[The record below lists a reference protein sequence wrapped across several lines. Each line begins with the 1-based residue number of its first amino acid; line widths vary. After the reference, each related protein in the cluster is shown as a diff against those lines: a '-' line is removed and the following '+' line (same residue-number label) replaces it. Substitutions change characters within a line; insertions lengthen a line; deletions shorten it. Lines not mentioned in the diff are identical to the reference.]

1 MPDESKEDFGRWL
14 LSLRTRAGLTQS
26 QLAGRIGVDYQ
37 RILNWEKGNH
47 LPSAQYLVALFD
59 ACGVRLEAVDP
70 PPAPPAQTAQEPETR
85 EDLLTAV
92 QALAEQIAVL
102 ATAAERLADRGQ
114 PNDVEPALD
123 DEVAS

>member
-1 MPDESKEDFGRWL
+1 MPDETKEDFGRWL

-47 LPSAQYLVALFD
+47 LPSARYLVAIFA
-59 ACGVRLEAVDP
+59 ACGVTLEAVDP
-70 PPAPPAQTAQEPETR
+70 PPAPPPQTAREPETR
-85 EDLLTAV
+85 EDLLNAV
-92 QALAEQIAVL
+92 QAMAEQIGVL
-102 ATAAERLADRGQ
+102 AAAAERLADRGR
-114 PNDVEPALD
+114 PNGVEPALD